1 MDPAVTAD
9 IQIHDLTSDPD
20 SESVVKTLPAPPRV
34 HRLKPW
40 DVLLHNDD
48 HNEMDYVVE
57 TIVSLTALEPQM
69 AIECM
74 LEAHKSGLA
83 LLLSTHREHAELL
96 QEQFTSKRLT
106 VTIQPSC

>member
-1 MDPAVTAD
+1 MIAE
-9 IQIHDLTSDPD
+9 IEGLDLSSDSD

-34 HRLKPW
+34 SRLKPW

-48 HNEMDYVVE
+48 RNDMDYVVE

>member
-1 MDPAVTAD
+1 MDPVVSAQF
-9 IQIHDLTSDPD
+9 QIIDLNSDPD

-48 HNEMDYVVE
+48 LNEMDYVVE

-74 LEAHKSGLA
+74 LEAHKNGLA
-83 LLLSTHREHAELL
+83 LLLATHREHAELL

-106 VTIQPSC
+106 VTIQPSR

>member
-1 MDPAVTAD
+1 MDPIVTA
-9 IQIHDLTSDPD
+9 QFQTLDLNSDPD
-20 SESVVKTLPAPPRV
+20 SESAVKTLPAPPRV

-48 HNEMDYVVE
+48 VNDMDYVVE

-69 AIECM
+69 AVECM
-74 LEAHKSGLA
+74 VEAHKNGLA
-83 LLLSTHREHAELL
+83 LLLATHREHAELL

-106 VTIQPSC
+106 VTIQPSR